1 MTVRVHPRAP
11 WTGWAPTSPCG
22 PDCQPVERGPVAALP
37 LVAGRMVA
45 LVAVVLATLVMAP
58 FVPPSARVRWL
69 RACCAAAL
77 RASGVRL
84 RVTGSVAGG
93 GVLLV
98 SNHMSWIEILGV
110 GAVHPVRMIAKL
122 EVRDWP
128 LIGGVAARSGA
139 LFVDRAGL
147 RSLPAPS
154 PPRPTRCARGTS
166 WGCSQRARRGAGRRQ
181 ASSGGRRS
189 RLRSTRACR
198 SSPWRADAAAG
209 RCPDGRRDLHRR
221 RHALGRAD
229 ASARMPAL
237 ECSLTVLPPLEPGAD
252 RKDLARRAAEAV
264 ASVTGVPAPG
274 GARRLSAAAAG
285 RRGVRGASCLAYVPT
300 PMLCTLATAAR

>member
-22 PDCQPVERGPVAALP
+22 PDCRPVERGPVAALP
-37 LVAGRMVA
+37 LVAWRMVA

-69 RACCAAAL
+69 RARCAAAL

-147 RSLPAPS
+147 RSLPATVAATADALRAGDVVGVFPE
-154 PPRPTRCARGTS
+154 GTT
-166 WGCSQRARRGAGRRQ
+166 WCG
-181 ASSGGRRS
+181 
-189 RLRSTRACR
+189 
-198 SSPWRADAAAG
+198 AAAG
-209 RCPDGRRDLHRR
+209 EFRRAAFQAAIDAGAPVVPVAVVLRPPGG
-221 RHALGRAD
+221 APTAD
-229 ASARMPAL
+229 ATFIGEETLWDALMRVLRMPAL
-237 ECSLTVLPPLEPGAD
+237 ECSLTVLPPLAPGAD

-264 ASVTGVPAPG
+264 ASVTGVPHPVSGAPRTT
-274 GARRLSAAAAG
+274 APAVAA
-285 RRGVRGASCLAYVPT
+285 
-300 PMLCTLATAAR
+300 

>member
-1 MTVRVHPRAP
+1 VTIRAHPRAP
-11 WTGWAPTSPCG
+11 WTGWVPTSPCG
-22 PDCQPVERGPVAALP
+22 PDCQPAERGPVAALP
-37 LVAGRMVA
+37 LVAGRMTA
-45 LVAVVLATLVMAP
+45 LVAVLLATLVMAP
-58 FVPPSARVRWL
+58 FVPASARVRWL

-84 RVTGSVAGG
+84 RVTGSVTGG
-93 GVLLV
+93 GALLV

-147 RSLPAPS
+147 HSLPATVAATADALRAGDVVGVFPEGTTWCGAAAGEFRRAAFQAAIEAGAPVVPVAVVLR
-154 PPRPTRCARGTS
+154 PPGGAPT
-166 WGCSQRARRGAGRRQ
+166 
-181 ASSGGRRS
+181 
-189 RLRSTRACR
+189 
-198 SSPWRADAAAG
+198 ADAAFIG
-209 RCPDGRRDLHRR
+209 EETLWD
-221 RHALGRAD
+221 ALMRVL
-229 ASARMPAL
+229 RMPAL

-264 ASVTGVPAPG
+264 ASVTGVPHPVSGAPRTT
-274 GARRLSAAAAG
+274 APAVAA
-285 RRGVRGASCLAYVPT
+285 
-300 PMLCTLATAAR
+300 